1 VFRSRPQ
8 ESPTVNARATVQIDL
23 LPEVVM
29 EFLLDPV
36 SAVLTGQFTE
46 RCLHLPDTPA
56 RAVGAQYVSI
66 SREDGLLVAGVEE
79 LVELDF
85 PHRAV
90 SVDRTNPGEITV
102 AYSCARRADGG
113 TDYTQEVWMRPEPS
127 HAAILQR
134 AFEGETIRAVTR
146 IKEVLE
152 NGDWRPSEA

>member
-8 ESPTVNARATVQIDL
+8 EAPTVNARATVEIDR

-102 AYSCARRADGG
+102 AYS
-113 TDYTQEVWMRPEPS
+113 
-127 HAAILQR
+127 
-134 AFEGETIRAVTR
+134 
-146 IKEVLE
+146 
-152 NGDWRPSEA
+152 

>member
-1 VFRSRPQ
+1 MFRSRPKEPQ
-8 ESPTVNARATVQIDL
+8 TVNSRATVQIDQP
-23 LPEVVM
+23 PEVVLD
-29 EFLLDPV
+29 FLLDPV
-36 SAVLTGQFTE
+36 SAVMTGQFTE

-66 SREDGLLVAGVEE
+66 SREDGLIVASVEE

-90 SVDRTNPGEITV
+90 SVDRTTPGEITV

-113 TDYTQEVWMRPEPS
+113 TDYTQEVWMTPEPG
-127 HAAILQR
+127 HAAVLQR
-134 AFEGETIRAVTR
+134 AFEGETIRSVTR

-152 NGDWRPSEA
+152 NGEWRPAGA

>member
-1 VFRSRPQ
+1 
-8 ESPTVNARATVQIDL
+8 
-23 LPEVVM
+23 M

-36 SAVLTGQFTE
+36 SAVLTGQLTE

-56 RAVGAQYVSI
+56 GAVGAQYVSI
-66 SREDGLLVAGVEE
+66 SREDGLLVADVEE

-90 SVDRTNPGEITV
+90 SVDRTSPGEITV

-113 TDYTQEVWMRPEPS
+113 TDYTQEVWMRPEPG
-127 HAAILQR
+127 HAAVLQR
-134 AFEGETIRAVTR
+134 VFEGETIRAVTR

-152 NGDWRPSEA
+152 SGEWRPVEA